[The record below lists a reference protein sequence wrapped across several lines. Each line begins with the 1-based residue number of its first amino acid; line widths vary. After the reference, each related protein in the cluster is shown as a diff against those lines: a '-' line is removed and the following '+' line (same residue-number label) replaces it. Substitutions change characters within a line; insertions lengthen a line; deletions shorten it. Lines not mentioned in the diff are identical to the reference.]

1 MHIKEVEMA
10 YVTIPKDL
18 SQIKTKVAFGLTKRQ
33 LICFGLVGAPFFFL
47 TRGTVGTSAATLGMI
62 FLMMPFFLLAMYEHH
77 GQPLEVVLKHVVESR
92 FQRPKRRLYE
102 TNNLYLLA
110 IKQVNLNREVNAIVS
125 PQTQADPRRAKAN
138 RRRHCAGQKHQ

>member
-1 MHIKEVEMA
+1 MA

-33 LICFGLVGAPFFFL
+33 LICFGLGVLGA
-47 TRGTVGTSAATLGMI
+47 SAATLGMI

-77 GQPLEVVLKHVVESR
+77 GQPLEVVLRYVVESR

-110 IKQVNLNREVNAIVS
+110 MKQVQLNREVNAIVS
-125 PQTQADPRRAKAN
+125 PQTQADPRRTKAN
-138 RRRHCAGQKHQ
+138 CRCHRTGQKHQ

>member
-1 MHIKEVEMA
+1 MA

-33 LICFGLVGAPFFFL
+33 LICFGLGALVGAPFFFL
-47 TRGTVGTSAATLGMI
+47 IRGTVGTSAATLGMI

-110 IKQVNLNREVNAIVS
+110 IKQVNLNREVNTIVS
-125 PQTQADPRRAKAN
+125 RQAKADPRRAKAN
-138 RRRHCAGQKHQ
+138 RRRHRTGQKHQ

>member
-1 MHIKEVEMA
+1 MA

-33 LICFGLVGAPFFFL
+33 LICFGLGALVGAPFFFL
-47 TRGTVGTSAATLGMI
+47 TRGVLGTSAATLGMI

-77 GQPLEVVLKHVVESR
+77 GQPLEVVLRHVVESR
-92 FQRPKRRLYE
+92 FQRPKRRIYE

-125 PQTQADPRRAKAN
+125 PQTQADPRRTKAN
-138 RRRHCAGQKHQ
+138 RLCHRTSQKHQ

>member
-1 MHIKEVEMA
+1 MA
-10 YVTIPKDL
+10 YVNIPKDL

-33 LICFGLVGAPFFFL
+33 LICFGLGALVGAPFFFL
-47 TRGTVGTSAATLGMI
+47 TRGVLGTSAATLGMI

-77 GQPLEVVLKHVVESR
+77 GQPLEVVLRHVVESR

-110 IKQVNLNREVNAIVS
+110 MKQVNLNREVNAIVS
-125 PQTQADPRRAKAN
+125 PQAQADPRRAKAN
-138 RRRHCAGQKHQ
+138 LRCHRTGQKHQ